1 MKQNQKRNRNRLRLR
16 IALMIAILLTA
27 CVFPGAAFAYTT
39 DRYDIDVIVREDN
52 SYQVKERIDV
62 NFDKQQRGIFRYIP
76 VYDDEIR
83 KTMKITD
90 VDTGDVPHKTYEENG
105 KFVIRLG
112 DEDTYVT
119 GPQQYEISYLVR
131 IYDDKNVESDVLYYD
146 LLPKEWETP
155 VSLCELNMKLPK
167 PVKKW
172 RSRFTRQP
180 TAATQ
185 RMKTYTGVTMKTRI
199 CCGLPAQNCRRA
211 PALRSIFR

>member
-76 VYDDEIR
+76 VYDDEMR

-131 IYDDKNVESDVLYYD
+131 IYDDKNVDDRFRAYLAYAMSS
-146 LLPKEWETP
+146 PMCCIMTFCRQ
-155 VSLCELNMKLPK
+155 SGRR
-167 PVKKW
+167 
-172 RSRFTRQP
+172 RS
-180 TAATQ
+180 ASA
-185 RMKTYTGVTMKTRI
+185 
-199 CCGLPAQNCRRA
+199 
-211 PALRSIFR
+211 RST

>member
-16 IALMIAILLTA
+16 IALMIAILLAA
-27 CVFPGAAFAYTT
+27 CVFPGAALAYTT

-52 SYQVKERIDV
+52 SYQVKERINV
-62 NFDKQQRGIFRYIP
+62 NFDKQKRGIFRYIP
-76 VYDDEIR
+76 VYDDEMR

-146 LLPKEWETP
+146 LLPTEWETP
-155 VSLCELNMKLPK
+155 IGPA
-167 PVKKW
+167 
-172 RSRFTRQP
+172 RST
-180 TAATQ
+180 
-185 RMKTYTGVTMKTRI
+185 
-199 CCGLPAQNCRRA
+199 
-211 PALRSIFR
+211 